1 MTQTAG
7 MSGGVPPEGTAR
19 RPSWRDAALASD
31 TLIGAVVAVA
41 GTAFFV
47 SARGIA
53 HPPQLVVGPGTLPT
67 LIGAGLALL
76 GLALMVQSLLRGL
89 RTPGAEREAATAP
102 VAGSPIAE
110 GKSTGPDERTPDADA
125 GVAVQTGDAPAP
137 AAVSVPE
144 GAVLPEGTGAPAAG
158 RARSG
163 WRTLAAFGLF
173 AGYVLAFI
181 PVGFM
186 LSTAVFLFVMTTFA
200 QPEKKVRNAIVAV
213 VFTLVVY
220 FVFIY
225 ALGVY
230 LPAGIT
236 PLPVFF

>member
-7 MSGGVPPEGTAR
+7 MSGDVPPGGDVR

-31 TLIGAVVAVA
+31 TLLGAVVAVA

-76 GLALMVQSLLRGL
+76 GLALMVQSLLRNL
-89 RTPGAEREAATAP
+89 RGPL
-102 VAGSPIAE
+102 AE
-110 GKSTGPDERTPDADA
+110 GPVTAGESAILDERRPGADA
-125 GVAVQTGDAPAP
+125 GVAVQVADASAPAEM
-137 AAVSVPE
+137 SVPE
-144 GAVLPEGTGAPAAG
+144 RAAGPTEAAAPAAG
-158 RARSG
+158 ARRLRGG
-163 WRTLAAFGLF
+163 WRVLAAFALF

-181 PVGFM
+181 PVGFL

-220 FVFIY
+220 VAFIY
-225 ALGVY
+225 GLGVY
-230 LPAGIT
+230 LPSGIT
-236 PLPVFF
+236 PLPIF